1 MKPRNVW
8 AILRKE
14 LRHILRDRSTLL
26 LATLAPAFLLVIFTY
41 SLSVDVKNVSV
52 AVLDQDNTALT
63 RRYLSLLTSTADL
76 VVDHFAAGYG
86 DVERWINRGRV
97 RAAVVIPSGFTA
109 DARSGRPTAIQ
120 VIVDG
125 TDPTTAGHAIR
136 HIVSRTENFATNIL
150 NTSLTRQGVPV
161 GDAPSI
167 ELRAHTWYNP
177 QLKFVIGIAPALI
190 AVVLSMPAVS
200 VSLSLTREKERG
212 TMEFLAASPLGRLD
226 IIIGKIL
233 PYLFLGLLS
242 VVLCVLLIM
251 FWFQVPFQGNPFL
264 YLVLAADYLF
274 AMFAIAMLIS
284 VVVNTQQVA
293 IVVSIIFF
301 MFSSIFTSGIFYP
314 ISAMDRLMKLEAMS
328 VPATHFV
335 SINRG
340 VFVRGAGLDGVWVQ
354 TLSLLGMGVF
364 YVVLTFLL
372 LRKKVS

>member
-86 DVERWINRGRV
+86 DIERWINRGRV
-97 RAAVVIPSGFTA
+97 RAAVVIPPGFTA

-125 TDPTTAGHAIR
+125 TDPTTAGHAIH
-136 HIVSRTENFATNIL
+136 HIVSRTENFAINML

-226 IIIGKIL
+226 I
-233 PYLFLGLLS
+233 
-242 VVLCVLLIM
+242 
-251 FWFQVPFQGNPFL
+251 WFQVPFQGNPFL